1 MIRLGNVSAQEYKAL
16 AALMGR
22 RPRHAQSIQIDV
34 GAIDA
39 AMSRAGIAPS
49 LKAALERLDG
59 PIAHLPKIRA
69 EALARWAAVV
79 AGARHSGLAQLLQTP
94 GGLGLL
100 KRLTRQEPE
109 AAERLRDSADL
120 VLQRLPLGGQP
131 RAQVA
136 AEVLGD
142 AHGLDNGQPVA
153 TLILAVLRQA
163 GPPGEEAAAPDHA
176 EEDSRTLWARVGVL
190 VNELARPALVLNLP
204 LESAGYLAGNPGEP
218 VYATLRRL
226 LRAPPELAVR
236 GRTVYVCENPN
247 LVAIAADQL
256 GSRCAPLVCTDGM
269 PAAAQRTLLRQLA
282 NTGARLLYHGDFDWS
297 GLRIA
302 NLVMRSFGAQP
313 WRFGAADYSAAAG
326 VASGQ
331 ALTGTPA
338 RASWDAALAP
348 AMLQRGLAIAE
359 EGVAAGLLVD
369 LRED

>member
-1 MIRLGNVSAQEYKAL
+1 MIRLGNVSAHEYKAL
-16 AALMGR
+16 AALMG

-49 LKAALERLDG
+49 LRATLERLDG
-59 PIAHLPKIRA
+59 PIPHLPKVRA

-79 AGARHSGLAQLLQTP
+79 ERAQHPGFAQLLQTP

-100 KRLTRQEPE
+100 KRLARQKPE

-120 VLQRLPLGGQP
+120 VLQGLPLSGQP
-131 RAQVA
+131 RAQIA

-190 VNELARPALVLNLP
+190 
-204 LESAGYLAGNPGEP
+204 
-218 VYATLRRL
+218 
-226 LRAPPELAVR
+226 AVR
-236 GRTVYVCENPN
+236 GRT
-247 LVAIAADQL
+247 
-256 GSRCAPLVCTDGM
+256 VCTDGM

-282 NTGARLLYHGDFDWS
+282 NTGARLLYHGDFDWP

-313 WRFGAADYSAAAG
+313 WRFGVADYSAAAG

-331 ALTGTPA
+331 ALAGTPVP
-338 RASWDAALAP
+338 ASWDAALAP
-348 AMLQRGLAIAE
+348 TMQQRGLGIAE
-359 EGVAAGLLVD
+359 EGVAAELLVD
-369 LRED
+369 LGDD